1 MQKFLSLALI
11 AVFVLAGCSSDDDNN
26 TDDGGGGEGD
36 NPVTATYRIT
46 FTPNWTE
53 AAFPTDYPSNPTFS
67 AMLVAVHEPGKR
79 VFRLGQQASEGLKAY
94 AETGDNSD
102 LATELASQGTEDS
115 VDFFV
120 TTSAAGSGPEGAQSV
135 NVTVDPEKTSI
146 SLVVSLNPS
155 PDWFTGIDGFSIVLP
170 SDALVSE
177 ETLTLSV
184 LDAGTDSGATY
195 TSPDEP
201 TSPQGTIT
209 VINTPPIGTVGGLTP
224 AIGSVTITRTD
235 L

>member
-1 MQKFLSLALI
+1 MQKFLSLVLI
-11 AVFVLAGCSSDDDNN
+11 AAVVLTSCSSDDDNS
-26 TDDGGGGEGD
+26 TDDTGGGEGD

-46 FTPNWTE
+46 FTPNWTVDQ
-53 AAFPTDYPSNPTFS
+53 FPTDYPTNPNFS
-67 AMLVAVHEPGKR
+67 AMVVAVHAPGKR
-79 VFRLGQQASEGLKAY
+79 VFALGQQASDGLKVY
-94 AETGDNSD
+94 AETGDSGD
-102 LATELASQGTEDS
+102 LVTDLSSQGSEDS

-120 TTSAAGSGPEGAQSV
+120 STAIAGGGPTESQSV

-146 SLVVSLNPS
+146 SMVVSLNPS
-155 PDWFTGIDGFSIVLP
+155 PDWFTGLDGFSIVLP

-184 LDAGTDSGATY
+184 FDAGTDSGATY
-195 TSPDEP
+195 TSADDP
-201 TSPQGTIT
+201 TSPQGSIS
-209 VINTPPIGTVGGLTP
+209 VVNTPPIGTVGGLTP